1 MKKSFLFF
9 VLGLFTFGCT
19 QGTQSPSS
27 GQAAG
32 QTAPSG
38 KEVRLGIWSNYVTL
52 ETLNEFEHRS
62 GLKVLVSNYS
72 SNEELL
78 AKMQA
83 GGSGFDVV
91 VPSDYMVS
99 SMIKL
104 GLLKKI
110 ESEKIPSSSSLDPRF
125 LHKNYDPKNEYSLPF
140 DWGTTGIAIN
150 RKLYKGDV
158 RGWKDLFTKP
168 DLEGKIAMLD
178 DAREVIGAAI
188 KMQGHSLNT
197 HNPKDLEQA
206 KKFLLS
212 IRKRVK
218 LYSSEPFMTLTNG
231 EAAVTQS
238 YVGDAIKA
246 KKSGAVD
253 YILPEEGGTFSIDN
267 LVIPTSSDNTEGAR
281 ALISFLLEPKTVA
294 ATVMSVFISPTSQGA
309 MSLLPPAILGIHVM
323 FPTEKELAKFEMLE
337 DLGADMQEW
346 EKVWTELK
354 ASGD

>member
-1 MKKSFLFF
+1 MKISTIL
-9 VLGLFTFGCT
+9 LFGCAT
-19 QGTQSPSS
+19 LACACTSKTSQSPK
-27 GQAAG
+27 
-32 QTAPSG
+32 TASVG
-38 KEVRLGIWSNYVTL
+38 KEVRLGIWSNYVTP
-52 ETLNEFEHRS
+52 ETLASFEQKT
-62 GLKVLVSNYS
+62 GMKVLVSNYS

-104 GLLKKI
+104 NLLKKLDVTQV
-110 ESEKIPSSSSLDPRF
+110 PSAAQLDARF
-125 LHKNYDPKNEYSLPF
+125 MHQNFDPKNEYSLPF
-140 DWGTTGIAIN
+140 DWGTTGIAVN
-150 RKLYKGDV
+150 RKLYQGEI

-168 DLEGKIAMLD
+168 DLVGKIAMLD

-197 HNPKDLEQA
+197 HDPKDLEEA
-206 KKFLLS
+206 KKLLLAS
-212 IRKRVK
+212 RKRIK
-218 LYSSEPFMTLTNG
+218 LYSSEPYMTLVNG
-231 EAAVTQS
+231 EAPVTQS

-246 KKSGAVD
+246 KKSGSVD

-267 LVIPTSSDNTEGAR
+267 LVIPTSSTNGEGAL

-294 ATVMSVFISPTSQGA
+294 LTVQSVFISPTSQA
-309 MSLLPPAILGIHVM
+309 ALSLLPPEILGIHVM
-323 FPTEKELAKFEMLE
+323 FPTAKELSKFELLE
-337 DLGADMQEW
+337 DLGTDMPAW